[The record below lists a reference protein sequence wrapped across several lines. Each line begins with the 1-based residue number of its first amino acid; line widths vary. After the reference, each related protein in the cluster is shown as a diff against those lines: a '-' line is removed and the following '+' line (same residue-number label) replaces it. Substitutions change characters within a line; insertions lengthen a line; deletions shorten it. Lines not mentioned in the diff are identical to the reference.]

1 MRVGISG
8 YVGTHLTGIG
18 RVLISVLK
26 EMARLY
32 PDDEYVLFANK
43 GYTFYDSLSAFPN
56 VRVVDTGVSKDS
68 PLANILWHQWGFQ
81 RMLRRWNC
89 DVAYIPNFSLL
100 LWKRIPTVVT
110 IHDLIEFNVPGKFSR
125 LRMAYRKV
133 IDPLMVRNSSSI
145 TTVSE
150 CSKRDIVRFCHADE
164 KKIKVIPNAVDSGF
178 FHEYDE
184 VAIMPVTEKY
194 GLRYKS
200 YFIFVGT
207 IDYPGKNIKVVID
220 AFFRLRERRATDC
233 KLVIVGKDGHN
244 AQVVYDLVNNSPY
257 KDDVLFTGYVSDADL
272 PKLYSG
278 AKVML
283 YLSLYEGFGL
293 PVLEAMS
300 CATPVVCSDS
310 SCFPEVAGEADICVS
325 ATDVDAVTNKL
336 LRLTTDEDYYH
347 QVADQC
353 RERSRAFS
361 WERSAKAYHDVFEK
375 ASTLG
380 SSSI

>member
-18 RVLISVLK
+18 RVLISVVK
-26 EMARLY
+26 ELSRLY
-32 PDDEYVLFANK
+32 PEDEYVLFSND
-43 GYTFYDSLSAFPN
+43 GYTFYDSLSSLPN
-56 VRVVDTGVSKDS
+56 VQVVGTGVSKDS
-68 PLANILWHQWGFQ
+68 PVANILWHQWAFQ
-81 RMLRRWNC
+81 RLLKEWHC

-110 IHDLIEFNVPGKFSR
+110 IHDLIEFNVPNKFSG

-133 IDPLMVRNSSSI
+133 IDPLMVRNSTSI

-150 CSKRDIVRFCHADE
+150 CSKRDIVRYCHADE
-164 KKIKVIPNAVDSGF
+164 AKIRVIPNAVDAVF
-178 FHEYDE
+178 FHEYPE
-184 VAIMPVTEKY
+184 EATLPVLGKY
-194 GLRYKS
+194 GLHYKS
-200 YFIFVGT
+200 YLIFVGT

-220 AFFRLRERRATDC
+220 AFFRMQGSQGTGC

-244 AQVVYDLVNNSPY
+244 AQVIYNLVNASPY

-272 PKLYSG
+272 PVLYSG

-300 CATPVVCSDS
+300 CATPVVCSDT
-310 SCFPEVAGEADICVS
+310 SCFPEVAGEADICVNP
-325 ATDVDAVTNKL
+325 TDVDAVERKL
-336 LRLTTDEDYYH
+336 RQLMDDNDYYRR
-347 QVADQC
+347 VSSQC
-353 RERSRAFS
+353 LSRAKTFS
-361 WERSAKAYHDVFEK
+361 WERSAHAYHEVFEK
-375 ASTLG
+375 ALERK
-380 SSSI
+380 

>member
-18 RVLISVLK
+18 RVLINVVK
-26 EMARLY
+26 EMARLF
-32 PDDEYVLFANK
+32 PEDEYVLFANQ
-43 GYTFYDSLSAFPN
+43 GYDFYAPLTSLPN
-56 VRVVDTGVSKDS
+56 VRVVNTGVSKDS
-68 PLANILWHQWGFQ
+68 PIANILWHQRGFQ
-81 RMLRRWNC
+81 RLLRQWEC

-100 LWKRIPTVVT
+100 LWKRLPTVVT
-110 IHDLIEFNVPGKFSR
+110 IHDLIEFNVPGKFSP
-125 LRMAYRKV
+125 LRMAYRKM
-133 IDPLMVRNSSSI
+133 IDPLMVRNSTFV

-164 KKIKVIPNAVDSGF
+164 KKVRVIPNAVDPTY

-184 VAIMPVTEKY
+184 AEVRPVLEKY
-194 GLRYKS
+194 GLVYKS

-220 AFFRLRERRATDC
+220 AFFQLKERQGIDY

-244 AQVVYDLVNNSPY
+244 SQIIYDVVNRSRY

-300 CATPVVCSDS
+300 CATPVVCSDT
-310 SCFPEVAGEADICVS
+310 SCFPEVAGEADICVNP
-325 ATDVDAVTNKL
+325 TDVDAVSGQL
-336 LRLTTDEDYYH
+336 LRLTTDETYY
-347 QVADQC
+347 QQMANQC
-353 RERSRAFS
+353 LAQSRTFS
-361 WERSAKAYHDVFEK
+361 WERSARAYHEVFK
-375 ASTLG
+375 MVVTPL
-380 SSSI
+380 

>member
-18 RVLISVLK
+18 RVLINVVK
-26 EMARLY
+26 EMARLF
-32 PDDEYVLFANK
+32 PNDEYVVFANK
-43 GYTFYDSLSAFPN
+43 GYDFYDPLSAMPN
-56 VRVVDTGVSKDS
+56 VRVVNTGVSKDS
-68 PLANILWHQWGFQ
+68 PIANILWHQRGFQ
-81 RMLRRWNC
+81 RLLKQWEC

-100 LWKRIPTVVT
+100 LWKRLPTVVT
-110 IHDLIEFNVPGKFSR
+110 IHDLIEFNVPGKFSP
-125 LRMAYRKV
+125 LRMAYRKM
-133 IDPLMVRNSSSI
+133 IDPLMVRNSTFI

-150 CSKRDIVRFCHADE
+150 CSKRDIVRFCNADE
-164 KKIKVIPNAVDSGF
+164 NKVRVIHNAVDPTY
-178 FHEYDE
+178 FHEYDKTD
-184 VAIMPVTEKY
+184 VLPVLEKY

-200 YFIFVGT
+200 FFIFVGT

-220 AFFRLRERRATDC
+220 AFLHLKEHQANDY

-244 AQVVYDLVNNSPY
+244 AQVIYDLVNRSPY

-300 CATPVVCSDS
+300 CATPVICSDT
-310 SCFPEVAGEADICVS
+310 SCFPEVAGDADICVCP
-325 ATDVDAVTNKL
+325 TDVDAVADKL
-336 LRLTTDEDYYH
+336 LHLATDDAYYQ
-347 QVADQC
+347 QVARQC
-353 RERSRAFS
+353 LEQSRTFS
-361 WERSAKAYHDVFEK
+361 WERSARAYHEVFK
-375 ASTLG
+375 MVLTTL
-380 SSSI
+380 